1 MISEETDNRPNPDH
15 EGYDHVCPV
24 CDQGYYGSYC
34 EYCAELADAETPT
47 SQGPFTISE
56 QATVKREEDM

>member
-15 EGYDHVCPV
+15 EGYDAVCPV

-34 EYCAELADAETPT
+34 EYCTELAAKALTPQP
-47 SQGPFTISE
+47 SFTVKE
-56 QATVKREEDM
+56 QAIVKHE